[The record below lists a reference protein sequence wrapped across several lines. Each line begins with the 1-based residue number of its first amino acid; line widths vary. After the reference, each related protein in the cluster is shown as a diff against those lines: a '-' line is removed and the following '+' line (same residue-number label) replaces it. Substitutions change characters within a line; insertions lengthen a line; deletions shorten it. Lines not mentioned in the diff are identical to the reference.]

1 MDNFNIP
8 PFVYAI
14 GPVLVALV
22 VFFNIINWWTEKSKK
37 YPEGS
42 HNQKFSTFAKR
53 LVIAGIVI
61 GFGFSILADMIA
73 PSGSPDDTVT
83 LILGWVVFIGYGIF
97 IYNKIYLQD
106 KNSKRTD
113 DPTTLT
119 KVETSTTKPKQE
131 EKPKEKLSWDEPPK
145 VEEKKV
151 EPIKTEVTITA
162 EEEEKIYADVAR
174 ELKDNRREG
183 LWTKGF
189 AECGGDEKKTKLYY
203 VKNRVKALMEELKE
217 TKRKE

>member
-1 MDNFNIP
+1 MKQHIKKILILFPLSLLLSGCFGGLAALGKAFISIT
-8 PFVYAI
+8 AI
-14 GPVLVALV
+14 FRGGRVASQNPEATGQV
-22 VFFNIINWWTEKSKK
+22 VFVI
-37 YPEGS
+37 
-42 HNQKFSTFAKR
+42 
-53 LVIAGIVI
+53 LVIAGIAGAVYYFNKKQKDKPI
-61 GFGFSILADMIA
+61 TKAT
-73 PSGSPDDTVT
+73 TVT
-83 LILGWVVFIGYGIF
+83 PRPVI
-97 IYNKIYLQD
+97 
-106 KNSKRTD
+106 
-113 DPTTLT
+113 
-119 KVETSTTKPKQE
+119 PKQE